1 MNSQIQIDF
10 LQPWSTFVMKTKL
23 SPAVLDSMLKITD
36 EIIETR
42 ESDASKHKHKLK

>member
-1 MNSQIQIDF
+1 MNFELI
-10 LQPWSTFVMKTKL
+10 QPWATFVMKTKL